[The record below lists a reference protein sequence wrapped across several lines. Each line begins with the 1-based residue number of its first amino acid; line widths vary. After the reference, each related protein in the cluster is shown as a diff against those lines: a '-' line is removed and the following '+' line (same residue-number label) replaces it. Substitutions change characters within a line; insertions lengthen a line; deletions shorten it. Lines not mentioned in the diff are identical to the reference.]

1 MTVVMASAHVTEIGV
16 ESTNFPMIHR
26 KTTMSYSDLK
36 GIKIAIDRGGTFCDI
51 IAKIPGR
58 LDYVFKLLSVDPL
71 NYPDAP
77 TEGIRRVLEH
87 AHSVKIDKGQ
97 KLRIDSIEL
106 IRMGTT
112 VATNALLE
120 RKGASVA
127 LVTTKGF
134 KDVLRIG
141 NQTRPHIFDLTAHK
155 LDHLY
160 LEVLE
165 IDERVTMESF
175 TEGGGDKLKIDVGG
189 DPELD
194 TGVTGDVVR
203 VLKKPDYE
211 IVRKQ
216 LLDLYNAGSIKTL
229 ALCLL
234 HSYAYPKHE
243 QRIAEIAKEIG
254 FAVSVSHEL
263 QPMIGFV
270 NRCSSTVADAYLSP
284 VINDYIQG
292 FGEGFEG
299 GLEAFGNKLL
309 FMQSNGGLCTWYKFT
324 GLRAILSGPAGGM
337 VGYGETCYD
346 DETKTSA
353 IGFDAGG
360 TSTDV
365 SRYAGSLEHIYETV
379 VSQVSL
385 QTPQLD
391 ISTVA
396 AGGGSML
403 FWKNGMFVV
412 GPESAGSDPGPACYR
427 KGGPLTVTDA
437 NLFLGKLIPGY
448 FPKIFGSN
456 HDQPLDYCITKEK
469 FVELTNQINNEGA
482 NYSPEEVASGF
493 LKVAVEAMARPIRNL
508 TEAKGYNVSEHNLAC
523 FGGSGG
529 QFSVA
534 LAKNLGIS
542 QVAIHKYSSLL
553 SAYGI
558 YLADIVIEKQAPV
571 SLAYN
576 GQSVATIDSK
586 VDELVKAAYKDYEE
600 QGHKGFDTKVEVFL
614 NMRYVGS
621 DTHLLIGKNDQ
632 NDADAKF
639 VERHRSEFGFT
650 LDRKALVDDI
660 EVLLIVESKDK
671 HNNNPYQ
678 EFRELETHKVAQS
691 AQGSEKVYFEEGGW
705 QTANVFELDSL
716 PKGTIV
722 EAPAIILDS
731 TQTILVEPG
740 SKAAILSEH
749 ILIVIEQ
756 EQRPKLSEI
765 TVDPIQLSVFGHRF
779 MSIAEQM
786 GRTLQQTAISTNIK
800 ERLDFS
806 CALFDKNGDLVANA
820 PHVPIHLGAMS
831 FAVKAQKELWDGKLE
846 QGDVLVTNHPCAG
859 GSHLPDITVITPV
872 IDDYGQVLFWTASR
886 GHHADIGS
894 ISAGSMPPNSKT
906 IYDEGA
912 AIITHKLCSKGKFDE
927 DGITKLLLEE
937 PAKHPGGSGT
947 RALSDNI
954 SDLKAQV
961 SANFKGITLLKSL
974 VLEYTYP
981 VISLYM
987 TGIQD
992 TAELAVRNLL
1002 KTAYERFNGHDLQAV
1017 DYLDDGTPIAVQI
1030 AIDPN
1035 TGDSVF
1041 DFRGS
1046 GDEIY
1051 GNLNAPKAILY
1062 SAVLYV
1068 LRSLISEEIP
1078 LNNGCLKPIK
1088 FLTRPSSVVD
1098 PSYEA
1103 AVVGG
1108 NVETT
1113 QRIVDV
1119 MLKAFEAAA
1128 ASQGTCN
1135 NFTFGINDKRHD
1147 VSFGYYE
1154 TICGGSGAGPT
1165 WDGQSAVQCHTTNTR
1180 ITDTELFEK
1189 RYPVIVHDYSI
1200 RSGSG
1205 GDGIHKGGDGVIRD
1219 IEFTYDGLEVS
1230 CLMERRSL
1238 APFGLA
1244 GGKSGARGR
1253 NVWVKKPKANEEPKR
1268 IYLGGKTTLKV
1279 SKGDRVIIMT
1289 PGGGGYGGK
1298 SDSATDRSVDYGVK
1312 STAPSIVTGSVGM
1325 RNMIQETN

>member
-1 MTVVMASAHVTEIGV
+1 
-16 ESTNFPMIHR
+16 
-26 KTTMSYSDLK
+26 MSYSELQ
-36 GIKIAIDRGGTFCDI
+36 GIKIAIDRGGTFCDV
-51 IAKIPGR
+51 IARIPGQE
-58 LDYVFKLLSVDPL
+58 DYVFKLLSVDPH
-71 NYPDAP
+71 NYKDAP
-77 TEGIRRVLEH
+77 TEGIRRVLEK
-87 AHSVKIDKGQ
+87 AHGVSIPKTDKLLIQSID
-97 KLRIDSIEL
+97 L

-120 RKGASVA
+120 RKGATVA

-134 KDVLRIG
+134 KDVLKIG
-141 NQTRPHIFDLTAHK
+141 NQTRPHIFDLTARK
-155 LDHLY
+155 LGHLY
-160 LEVLE
+160 LEVVE
-165 IDERVTMESF
+165 IDERVTMENF
-175 TEGGGDKLKIDVGG
+175 TEGGGDKLAPSEA
-189 DPELD
+189 DPELT
-194 TGVTGDVVR
+194 TGVTGDVIR
-203 VLKKPDYE
+203 VLRVPNYVE
-211 IVRKQ
+211 VESQ
-216 LLDLYNAGSIKTL
+216 LKALFAKGISTL

-234 HSYAYPKHE
+234 HSYAFPEHE
-243 QRIAEIAKEIG
+243 QKIAEIAKKIG
-254 FAVSVSHEL
+254 FSVSVSHEL
-263 QPMIGFV
+263 QPMIGMV

-284 VINDYIQG
+284 VIQNYVAG
-292 FGEGFEG
+292 FGAGFEG
-299 GLEAFGNKLL
+299 GLPAFGNKLL
-309 FMQSNGGLCTWYKFT
+309 FMQSNGGLCPWYKFT
-324 GLRAILSGPAGGM
+324 GLKAILSGPAGGM

-346 DETKTSA
+346 EITKTSA

-365 SRYAGSLEHIYETV
+365 SRFSGSLEHIYETV
-379 VSQVSL
+379 VSEVSL

-403 FWKNGMFVV
+403 FWRNGMFVV

-437 NLFLGKLIPGY
+437 NLFLGKLIPDY
-448 FPKIFGSN
+448 FPKIFGK
-456 HDQPLDYCITKEK
+456 DQNEALDYDITKRK
-469 FVELTNQINNEGA
+469 FLELTAEVNKQGA
-482 NYSPEEVASGF
+482 GYSPEEVASGF

-508 TEAKGYNVSEHNLAC
+508 TEAKGYNVAEHNLAS

-529 QFSVA
+529 QFCVA

-558 YLADIVIEKQAPV
+558 YLADIVVEMQSPASFAYHEDNFSKIDAKIE
-571 SLAYN
+571 
-576 GQSVATIDSK
+576 D
-586 VDELVKAAYKDYEE
+586 LVKKAFHEYAD
-600 QGHKGFDTKVEVFL
+600 QGHKDFETVIEVFL

-621 DTHLLIGKNDQ
+621 DTHLLIQRDDGKY
-632 NDADAKF
+632 DADLKF

-650 LDRKALVDDI
+650 LDRKVVVDDI
-660 EVLLIVESKDK
+660 QVLLVAQSKDK
-671 HNNNPYQ
+671 LSNNPYE
-678 EFRELETHKVAQS
+678 EFRKLTRTTVAS
-691 AQGSEKVYFEEGGW
+691 KSDVVRRIHFDECGW
-705 QTANVFELDSL
+705 KQANVFELPSL
-716 PKGTIV
+716 SQGTIV
-722 EAPAIILDS
+722 EAPAVIIDS
-731 TQTILVEPG
+731 TQTILIEPG
-740 SKAAILSEH
+740 SKAAILKDH
-749 ILIVIEQ
+749 ILILVEQ
-756 EQRPKLSEI
+756 EERQKISNTHI
-765 TVDPIQLSVFGHRF
+765 DPIQLSVFGHRF

-831 FAVKAQKELWDGKLE
+831 FAVKAQKDMWEGKLE

-872 IDDYGQVLFWTASR
+872 IDDNRELLFWTASR

-906 IYDEGA
+906 IHDEGA

-927 DGITKLLLEE
+927 EGITRLLRDE

-961 SANFKGITLLKSL
+961 SANYKGITLLNRL
-974 VLEYTYP
+974 VEEFSYP

-987 TGIQD
+987 GGIQD

-1002 KTAYERFNGHDLQAV
+1002 RTAHKRFGGDDLVAK

-1030 AIDPN
+1030 TIEPESGNA
-1035 TGDSVF
+1035 VF
-1041 DFRGS
+1041 DFTES

-1068 LRSLISEEIP
+1068 LRSLISSDIP

-1098 PSYEA
+1098 PSFEA

-1135 NFTFGINDKRHD
+1135 NFTFGINDKEHGI
-1147 VSFGYYE
+1147 SFGYYE
-1154 TICGGSGAGPT
+1154 TICGGSGAGAT

-1180 ITDTELFEK
+1180 ITDAELFEK
-1189 RYPVIVHDYSI
+1189 RYPVILHEFSI
-1200 RSGSG
+1200 RDGSG
-1205 GDGIHKGGDGVIRD
+1205 GEGLHTGGDGVTRD
-1219 IEFTYDGLEVS
+1219 IEFTYDNLEVS

-1238 APFGLA
+1238 APFGLL
-1244 GGKSGARGR
+1244 GGKSGARGK
-1253 NVWVKKPKANEEPKR
+1253 NVWMRKKSDNEFNR
-1268 IYLGGKTTLKV
+1268 IYLGGKTTVKV
-1279 SKGDRVIIMT
+1279 GKGDRVIIMT
-1289 PGGGGYGGK
+1289 PGGGGFG
-1298 SDSATDRSVDYGVK
+1298 ATERKEEERVRDVEYDVK
-1312 STAPSIVTGSVGM
+1312 STQPSIFTGSAAM
-1325 RNMIQETN
+1325 RTMLQETN

>member
-1 MTVVMASAHVTEIGV
+1 
-16 ESTNFPMIHR
+16 
-26 KTTMSYSDLK
+26 MSYSSLQ
-36 GIKIAIDRGGTFCDI
+36 GIKIAIDRGGTFCDV
-51 IAKIPGR
+51 IAKIPGQP
-58 LDYVFKLLSVDPL
+58 DYVFKVLSVDPQ
-71 NYPDAP
+71 NYKDAP
-77 TEGIRRVLEH
+77 SEGIRRVLEK
-87 AHSVKIDKGQ
+87 AHNVTIPRGT
-97 KLRIDSIEL
+97 KLHIDSIDL

-120 RKGASVA
+120 RKGAVVA

-134 KDVLRIG
+134 KDVLKIG
-141 NQTRPHIFDLTAHK
+141 NQTRPHIFDLTARK
-155 LDHLY
+155 LGHLY

-165 IDERVTMESF
+165 IDERVTIESF
-175 TEGGGDKLKIDVGG
+175 TEGGGDKLRVVADQPGLSV
-189 DPELD
+189 
-194 TGVTGDVVR
+194 GVTGDVVR
-203 VLKKPDYE
+203 VLKAPDYAVVE
-211 IVRKQ
+211 AHLHQ
-216 LLDLYNAGSIKTL
+216 LYDKGVKTL

-234 HSYAYPKHE
+234 HSYAYPLHE
-243 QRIAEIAKEIG
+243 QKVAEIAKKLG
-254 FAVSVSHEL
+254 FEVSVSHEL
-263 QPMIGFV
+263 QPMIGMV
-270 NRCSSTVADAYLSP
+270 NRSSSTVADAYLSP
-284 VINDYIQG
+284 VIREYIES
-292 FGEGFEG
+292 FGAGFEG
-299 GLEAFGNKLL
+299 GLDSFGNKLL
-309 FMQSNGGLCTWYKFT
+309 FMQSNGGLCPWYKFT
-324 GLRAILSGPAGGM
+324 GLKAILSGPAGGM
-337 VGYGETCYD
+337 VGYGESCYD
-346 DETKTSA
+346 TETKTAA

-365 SRYAGSLEHIYETV
+365 SRYSGSLEHIYETV
-379 VSQVSL
+379 VSEVSL

-403 FWKNGMFVV
+403 FWRNGMFVV

-437 NLFLGKLIPGY
+437 NLFLGKLLPDY
-448 FPKIFGSN
+448 FPKIFGASQKEAL
-456 HDQPLDYCITKEK
+456 DQDITRTK
-469 FVELTNQINNEGA
+469 FLELTEEINKEGSKYTA
-482 NYSPEEVASGF
+482 EEVASGF

-508 TEAKGYNVSEHNLAC
+508 TEAKGYNVSEHNLAS

-558 YLADIVIEKQAPV
+558 YLADIVVEEQSPA
-571 SLAYN
+571 SFAYN
-576 GQSVATIDSK
+576 EDNFNKIDAK
-586 VDELVKAAYKDYEE
+586 IEDLTKKAYHEYKE
-600 QGHKGFDTKVEVFL
+600 QGHKDFETTVQVFL

-621 DTHLLIGKNDQ
+621 DTHLLIERTQEYN
-632 NDADAKF
+632 ADTVFTK
-639 VERHRSEFGFT
+639 RHQSEFGFT
-650 LDRKALVDDI
+650 LDRKVVVDDI
-660 EVLLIVESKDK
+660 QVLLVARSKDKRINNPYEEYRQLTNVKVESK
-671 HNNNPYQ
+671 
-678 EFRELETHKVAQS
+678 S
-691 AQGSEKVYFEEGGW
+691 AIQKKIYFEEGW
-705 QTANVFELDSL
+705 KEANVYELPDLL
-716 PKGTIV
+716 PGTIV
-722 EAPAIILDS
+722 EAPAVIIDS
-731 TQTILVEPG
+731 TQTILIEPG
-740 SKAAILSEH
+740 SKAAILKEH
-749 ILIVIEQ
+749 ILILVEQ
-756 EQRPKLSEI
+756 EERPQLSTI
-765 TVDPIQLSVFGHRF
+765 QIDPIQLSVFGHRF

-806 CALFDKNGDLVANA
+806 CALFDSNGDLVANA

-831 FAVKAQKELWDGKLE
+831 FAVKAQKELWEGKLE

-872 IDDYGQVLFWTASR
+872 IDDNNKILFWTASR

-927 DGITKLLLEE
+927 EGVTRLLLDE

-947 RALSDNI
+947 RALSDNL

-961 SANFKGITLLKSL
+961 SANYKGITLLNRL
-974 VLEYTYP
+974 VEEFSYP
-981 VISLYM
+981 VIDLYM
-987 TGIQD
+987 GGIQD

-1002 KTAYERFNGHDLQAV
+1002 KTAHKRFNGHDLSAK

-1030 AIDPN
+1030 TIDGA
-1035 TGDSVF
+1035 TGNAVF
-1041 DFRGS
+1041 DFRES

-1068 LRSLISEEIP
+1068 LRSLISMDIP
-1078 LNNGCLKPIK
+1078 LNNGCLKPIE

-1098 PSYEA
+1098 PSFEA

-1135 NFTFGINDKRHD
+1135 NFTFGINDKENN

-1154 TICGGSGAGPT
+1154 TICGGSGAGAT
-1165 WDGQSAVQCHTTNTR
+1165 WDGQDAVQCHTTNTR

-1189 RYPVIVHDYSI
+1189 RYPVIIHEYSI
-1200 RSGSG
+1200 RTGSG
-1205 GDGIHKGGDGVIRD
+1205 GAGLHKGGDGVIRD
-1219 IEFTYDGLEVS
+1219 IEFTYDNLEVS
-1230 CLMERRSL
+1230 CLMERRLL
-1238 APFGLA
+1238 APFGLL
-1244 GGKSGARGR
+1244 GGKSAVRGK
-1253 NVWVKKPKANEEPKR
+1253 NVWMRKKDDGYNR
-1268 IYLGGKTTLKV
+1268 IYLGGKTTV
-1279 SKGDRVIIMT
+1279 RVGKGDRVIIMT
-1289 PGGGGYGGK
+1289 PGGGGFGDLENKAEPRPVEYAV
-1298 SDSATDRSVDYGVK
+1298 S
-1312 STAPSIVTGSVGM
+1312 STKPSILTGSAAM
-1325 RNMIQETN
+1325 RTMIQETN

>member
-1 MTVVMASAHVTEIGV
+1 
-16 ESTNFPMIHR
+16 
-26 KTTMSYSDLK
+26 MSYSDIS

-51 IAKIPGR
+51 IAKIPGQP
-58 LDYVFKLLSVDPL
+58 DFVFKLLSVDSL

-77 TEGIRRVLEH
+77 TEGIRRVLQH
-87 AHSVKIDKGQ
+87 AHGVNIDKGE
-97 KLRIDSIEL
+97 KLKIDSIDL

-120 RKGASVA
+120 RKGAAVA

-141 NQTRPHIFDLTAHK
+141 NQTRPAIFDLTAHK
-155 LDHLY
+155 LGHLY

-165 IDERVTMESF
+165 INERVTMESF
-175 TEGGGDKLKIDVGG
+175 IEGGGDKLKVEKGD

-194 TGVTGDVVR
+194 LGITGDIVR
-203 VLKKPDYE
+203 VLKKPDYVE
-211 IVRKQ
+211 VEKQ
-216 LLDLYNAGSIKTL
+216 LSDLYSAGKIKTL

-234 HSYAYPKHE
+234 HSYAYPNHE
-243 QRIAEIAKEIG
+243 KNIAEIAKKIG

-263 QPMIGFV
+263 QPMIGMV

-284 VINDYIQG
+284 IINSYIQG

-309 FMQSNGGLCTWYKFT
+309 FMQSNGGLCPWYKFT

-337 VGYGETCYD
+337 VGYAETCYD
-346 DETKTSA
+346 EKTKRSA

-365 SRYAGSLEHIYETV
+365 SRYAGTLEHIYETV

-448 FPKIFGSN
+448 FPKIFGPN
-456 HDQPLDYCITKEK
+456 QDEELDYEITKTK
-469 FVELTNQINNEGA
+469 FFELTKKIAAEGA
-482 NYSPEEVASGF
+482 KYSPEEVASGF

-534 LAKNLGIS
+534 LAKNLGIN

-558 YLADIVIEKQAPV
+558 YLADIVIEKQAPI
-571 SLAYN
+571 SLAYDNDN
-576 GQSVATIDSK
+576 GTIDKK
-586 VDELVKAAYKDYEE
+586 VKELIDAAYKDYEE
-600 QGHKGFDTKVEVFL
+600 QGHSGFDTKIEVFL

-621 DTHLLIGKNDQ
+621 DTHLLITKGDKH
-632 NDADAKF
+632 DADTKF
-639 VERHRSEFGFT
+639 IERHRSEFGFT
-650 LDRKALVDDI
+650 LDRKVLVDDI
-660 EVLLIVESKDK
+660 EVLLIVQSKDK
-671 HNNNPYQ
+671 HKNNPYEEYRNLTNPTPAPKPQ
-678 EFRELETHKVAQS
+678 AT
-691 AQGSEKVYFEEGGW
+691 EKVYFDEGGW
-705 QTANVFELDSL
+705 QTTYVYELGSL

-722 EAPAIILDS
+722 DAPAVILDS
-731 TQTILVEPG
+731 TQTILVDPG

-756 EQRPKLSEI
+756 EERPKLSEK
-765 TVDPIQLSVFGHRF
+765 TVDPIQLSLFGHRF

-806 CALFDKNGDLVANA
+806 CALFDSNGDLVANA

-872 IDDYGQVLFWTASR
+872 IDDNGQVLFWTASR

-927 DGITKLLLEE
+927 EGITHLLLDE

-961 SANFKGITLLKSL
+961 SANFKGITLLKGL
-974 VLEYTYP
+974 VQEYTYP
-981 VISLYM
+981 VINLYM
-987 TGIQD
+987 GGIQD

-1002 KTAYERFNGHDLQAV
+1002 KTAYERFNGHDLRAI
-1017 DYLDDGTPIAVQI
+1017 DYLDDGTEIAVQI
-1030 AIDPN
+1030 TIDPK

-1041 DFRGS
+1041 DFRES

-1051 GNLNAPKAILY
+1051 GNLNAPKAIVF

-1088 FLTRPSSVVD
+1088 FLTRPNSVVD

-1119 MLKAFEAAA
+1119 MLKAFNAAA

-1135 NFTFGINDKRHD
+1135 NFTFGINDKANG

-1189 RYPVIVHDYSI
+1189 RYPVIVREYSI
-1200 RSGSG
+1200 RVNSG
-1205 GDGIHKGGDGVIRD
+1205 GDGVHRGGDGVVRD
-1219 IEFTYDGLEVS
+1219 IEFSYDGLEVS

-1244 GGKSGARGR
+1244 GGESGTRGR
-1253 NVWVKKPKANEEPKR
+1253 NVWVRKPKDNEDPR
-1268 IYLGGKTTLKV
+1268 PTYLGGKTTVKV
-1279 SKGDRVIIMT
+1279 KKGDRVIIMT

-1298 SDSATDRSVDYGVK
+1298 SESSASEPTIEYGVK
-1312 STAPSIVTGSVGM
+1312 STIPSIVTGSVAM
-1325 RNMIQETN
+1325 RSFIQETN

>member
-1 MTVVMASAHVTEIGV
+1 
-16 ESTNFPMIHR
+16 
-26 KTTMSYSDLK
+26 MSYSDIS

-51 IAKIPGR
+51 IAKIPNR
-58 LDYVFKLLSVDPL
+58 PDYVFKLLSVDPL

-87 AHSVKIDKGQ
+87 AHHIKIPKGEKLKID
-97 KLRIDSIEL
+97 LIDL

-120 RKGASVA
+120 RKGAKVA

-134 KDVLRIG
+134 KDVLKIG

-155 LDHLY
+155 LGHLY
-160 LEVLE
+160 LRVVEVH
-165 IDERVTMESF
+165 ERVTMELF
-175 TEGGGDKLKIDVGG
+175 TEGGGDKLTVEVGD
-189 DPELD
+189 DPELAL
-194 TGVTGDVVR
+194 GVTGDVIR
-203 VLKKPDYE
+203 VLKRPDYAD
-211 IVRKQ
+211 ITKS
-216 LLDLYNAGSIKTL
+216 LSDLYAEGEIKTL

-234 HSYAYPKHE
+234 HSYAYPEHE
-243 QRIAEIAKEIG
+243 TQVAEIARKIG
-254 FAVSVSHEL
+254 FAVSVSHQL
-263 QPMIGFV
+263 QPMIGMV
-270 NRCSSTVADAYLSP
+270 NRSSSTVADAYLSP
-284 VINDYIQG
+284 VINEYIQG

-299 GLEAFGNKLL
+299 GLEKFGNKLL
-309 FMQSNGGLCTWYKFT
+309 FMQSNGGLCPWYRFS

-346 DETKTSA
+346 SETNTSA

-403 FWKNGMFVV
+403 FWKNGIFAV

-437 NLFLGKLIPGY
+437 NLYLGKLVPEY
-448 FPKIFGSN
+448 FPKIFGP
-456 HDQPLDYCITKEK
+456 DQNELLDVEVTKQK
-469 FVELTNQINNEGA
+469 FEELTAQINSEGA
-482 NYSPEEVASGF
+482 NYTAEEVALGF

-508 TEAKGYNVSEHNLAC
+508 TEAKGFNVSEHNLAC

-534 LAKNLGIS
+534 LAKNLGIN

-558 YLADIVIEKQAPV
+558 YLADIVIEQQAPV
-571 SLAYN
+571 SWKYNQETAHLIDTKVSELVKLAYN
-576 GQSVATIDSK
+576 
-586 VDELVKAAYKDYEE
+586 EYEE
-600 QGHKGFDTKVEVFL
+600 QGHSGFDTRVESFL

-621 DTHLLIGKNDQ
+621 DTHLLIPKAGN
-632 NDADAKF
+632 ADKKF
-639 VERHRSEFGFT
+639 VERHRAEFGFT
-650 LDRKALVDDI
+650 LDREVLVDDI
-660 EVLLIVESKDK
+660 EVLLVVQSKDK
-671 HNNNPYQ
+671 QTSNPYK
-678 EFRELETHKVAQS
+678 EFRELKDPKLAAEFSGT
-691 AQGSEKVYFEEGGW
+691 ERVYFEETGW
-705 QTANVFELDSL
+705 QTTKVYQLEKLAKNS
-716 PKGTIV
+716 IV
-722 EAPAIILDS
+722 EAPAIILDA
-731 TQTILVEPG
+731 TQTILIEPG

-756 EQRPKLSEI
+756 DERPEISESV
-765 TVDPIQLSVFGHRF
+765 VDPIQLSVFGHRF

-831 FAVKAQKELWDGKLE
+831 FAVKAQKDLWDGKLE

-872 IDDYGQVLFWTASR
+872 IDDLGQVLFWTASR

-906 IYDEGA
+906 IFDEGA
-912 AIITHKLCSKGKFDE
+912 AIITHKLCSKGQFDE
-927 DGITKLLLEE
+927 EGITKLLLEE

-961 SANFKGITLLKSL
+961 SANYKGITLLQGL
-974 VLEYTYP
+974 VQEFTYP

-987 TGIQD
+987 TGIQT

-1002 KTAYERFNGHDLQAV
+1002 KTAYKRFNGNNLQAE
-1017 DYLDDGTPIAVQI
+1017 DYLDDGTPISVQI
-1030 AIDPN
+1030 KIDPE

-1041 DFRGS
+1041 DWRNS

-1088 FLTRPSSVVD
+1088 FLTRANSVVD
-1098 PSYEA
+1098 PSIEA

-1135 NFTFGINDKRHD
+1135 NFTFGINDKANKI
-1147 VSFGYYE
+1147 SFGYYE

-1189 RYPVIVHDYSI
+1189 RYPVIVREYSI
-1200 RSGSG
+1200 RENSG
-1205 GDGIHKGGDGVIRD
+1205 GDGLHRGGDGVIRD
-1219 IEFTYDGLEVS
+1219 IEFTYSGLEVS

-1253 NVWVKKPKANEEPKR
+1253 NVWIKR
-1268 IYLGGKTTLKV
+1268 PEDGKEARSTYLGGKTTVKV
-1279 SKGDRVIIMT
+1279 QKGDRVVIMT
-1289 PGGGGYGGK
+1289 PGGGGYGAQDG
-1298 SDSATDRSVDYGVK
+1298 SGRNVDYGVK
-1312 STAPSIVTGSVGM
+1312 SVQPSIVTGSVGM
-1325 RNMIQETN
+1325 RSMIQETN

>member
-1 MTVVMASAHVTEIGV
+1 MV
-16 ESTNFPMIHR
+16 
-26 KTTMSYSDLK
+26 YSDLK

-51 IAKIPGR
+51 IAKIPGQD
-58 LDYVFKLLSVDPL
+58 DYVFKLLSVDPA
-71 NYPDAP
+71 NYKDAP
-77 TEGIRRVLEH
+77 TEAIRRVLEK
-87 AHSVKIDKGQ
+87 AHGVSIGKDDKLQ
-97 KLRIDSIEL
+97 VESIDS

-127 LVTTKGF
+127 LITTKGF
-134 KDVLRIG
+134 KDVLKIG
-141 NQTRPHIFDLTAHK
+141 NQTRPHIFDLTARK
-155 LDHLY
+155 LGHLY
-160 LEVLE
+160 NQVVEV
-165 IDERVTMESF
+165 DERVTIESF
-175 TEGGGDKLKIDVGG
+175 TEGRSGAKPIVHDLA
-189 DPELD
+189 DPELEK
-194 TGVTGDVVR
+194 GVTGDVIR
-203 VLKKPDYE
+203 VLKKPNYTE
-211 IVRKQ
+211 VEAQ
-216 LLDLYNAGSIKTL
+216 LTQLYQTTDIRTL

-234 HSYAYPKHE
+234 HSFAFPEHE
-243 QRIAEIAKEIG
+243 KKIAEIAKKVG
-254 FAVSVSHEL
+254 FTVSVSHEL
-263 QPMIGFV
+263 QPMIGMV

-284 VINDYIQG
+284 VINDYIRG

-299 GLEAFGNKLL
+299 GLDSFGNKLL
-309 FMQSNGGLCTWYKFT
+309 FMQSNGGLCPWYKFT
-324 GLRAILSGPAGGM
+324 GLKAILSGPAGGM
-337 VGYGETCYD
+337 VGFGDTCYD
-346 DETKTSA
+346 SVSNVAT

-365 SRYAGSLEHIYETV
+365 SRYAGALEHIYETV

-437 NLFLGKLIPGY
+437 NLFLGRLLPSH
-448 FPKIFGSN
+448 FPHIFGKN
-456 HDQPLDYCITKEK
+456 QDLPLDYDITKKK
-469 FVELTNQINNEGA
+469 FDKLTAEINKEGF
-482 NYSPEEVASGF
+482 NYTSEEIASGF

-508 TEAKGYNVSEHNLAC
+508 TEAKGFNVSDHNLAS

-529 QFSVA
+529 QFCVS

-542 QVAIHKYSSLL
+542 LVAIHKYSSLL

-558 YLADIVIEKQAPV
+558 FLADIVIEKQSPA
-571 SLAYN
+571 SFEYNKENFANIDAKIDELKKLAY
-576 GQSVATIDSK
+576 
-586 VDELVKAAYKDYEE
+586 EEYEA
-600 QGHKGFDTKVEVFL
+600 QGHKGFETRFEVFL

-621 DTHLLIGKNDQ
+621 DTHLLIQKEGDEN
-632 NDADAKF
+632 NADKLF
-639 VERHRSEFGFT
+639 IERHRNEFGFT
-650 LDRKALVDDI
+650 LDRKLLVDDVQI
-660 EVLLIVESKDK
+660 LLVVESKDK
-671 HNNNPYQ
+671 STSNPYEELKQLEGQFKAAQPSQ
-678 EFRELETHKVAQS
+678 EVEQ
-691 AQGSEKVYFEEGGW
+691 VYFEKEGW
-705 QTANVFELDSL
+705 KPTNVYQLGDLQPGQS
-716 PKGTIV
+716 V
-722 EAPAIILDS
+722 AAPAIIIDS
-731 TQTILVEPG
+731 TQTILVELG
-740 SKAAILSEH
+740 SKASILKEH
-749 ILIVIEQ
+749 VLLTVDQ
-756 EQRPKLSEI
+756 EDRPELSDKEI
-765 TVDPIQLSVFGHRF
+765 DPIQLSVFGHRF

-786 GRTLQQTAISTNIK
+786 GRTLQQTSISTNIK

-806 CALFDKNGDLVANA
+806 CAIFDKEGDLVANA

-831 FAVKAQKELWDGKLE
+831 FAVKAQKELWEGKLQ

-872 IDDYGQVLFWTASR
+872 INDNGEVTFWTASR

-894 ISAGSMPPNSKT
+894 IAAGSMPPNSKT
-906 IYDEGA
+906 IFDEGA
-912 AIITHKLCSKGKFDE
+912 AIVTHKLCSGGQFDE
-927 DGITKLLLEE
+927 AGITRLLLEE

-961 SANFKGITLLKSL
+961 SANYKGITLLSGL
-974 VLEYTYP
+974 VKEYSYP

-987 TGIQD
+987 GGIQD

-1002 KTAYERFNGHDLQAV
+1002 KTAYEKFRGHHLKAK
-1017 DYLDDGTPIAVQI
+1017 DYLDDGTAIAVE
-1030 AIDPN
+1030 IDINPE
-1035 TGDSVF
+1035 TGGATF
-1041 DFRGS
+1041 DFRES

-1051 GNLNAPKAILY
+1051 GNLNAPKAIVY

-1068 LRSLISEEIP
+1068 LRCLISSDIP
-1078 LNNGCLKPIK
+1078 LNNGCLKPIT
-1088 FLTRPSSVVD
+1088 FLTRDSSVLS

-1135 NFTFGINDKRHD
+1135 NFTFGINDKVNG

-1154 TICGGSGAGPT
+1154 TICGGAGAGAT

-1189 RYPVIVHDYSI
+1189 RYPVIVHEYSI
-1200 RSGSG
+1200 REGSG
-1205 GDGIHKGGDGVIRD
+1205 GDGEHRGGDGVIRD
-1219 IEFTYDGLEVS
+1219 IEFTYDNLEVS

-1238 APFGLA
+1238 APFGLL

-1253 NVWVKKPKANEEPKR
+1253 NVWVCHDTGDKHIN
-1268 IYLGGKTTLKV
+1268 LGGKTTVKV
-1279 SKGDRVIIMT
+1279 KKGDRVIIMT
-1289 PGGGGYGGK
+1289 PGGGGFGEKDTNKRPG
-1298 SDSATDRSVDYGVK
+1298 SQPDYNVK
-1312 STAPSIVTGSVGM
+1312 SSKPSVIRGSVAM
-1325 RNMIQETN
+1325 RTMTQETN

>member
-1 MTVVMASAHVTEIGV
+1 MA
-16 ESTNFPMIHR
+16 
-26 KTTMSYSDLK
+26 YSDLK
-36 GIKIAIDRGGTFCDI
+36 GIKIAIDRGGTFCDV
-51 IAKIPGR
+51 IAKIPGQP
-58 LDYVFKLLSVDPL
+58 DFVFKLLSVDPQ
-71 NYPDAP
+71 NYKDAP
-77 TEGIRRVLEH
+77 TEGIRRVLEK
-87 AHSVKIDKGQ
+87 AHGVTIE
-97 KLRIDSIEL
+97 KLEKLTIDSIDS

-120 RKGASVA
+120 RKGAAVA

-134 KDVLRIG
+134 KDVLKIG
-141 NQTRPHIFDLTAHK
+141 NQTRPHIFDLTAKK
-155 LDHLY
+155 LGHLY
-160 LEVLE
+160 TEALE

-175 TEGGGDKLKIDVGG
+175 TEGGGDKLDFNVEN
-189 DPELD
+189 DPELR
-194 TGVTGDVVR
+194 TGVSGDIIR
-203 VLKKPDYE
+203 VLKEPDYAVVE
-211 IVRKQ
+211 GQ
-216 LLDLYNAGSIKTL
+216 LQELWNQGHIKTL

-234 HSYAYPKHE
+234 HAYAYPEHE
-243 QRIAEIAKEIG
+243 QKVAAIAKKIG
-254 FAVSVSHEL
+254 FTVSVSHEL
-263 QPMIGFV
+263 QPMIGMV

-284 VINDYIQG
+284 VINEYIQG

-309 FMQSNGGLCTWYKFT
+309 FMQSNGGLCPWYKFT
-324 GLRAILSGPAGGM
+324 GLKAILSGPAGGM

-346 DETKTSA
+346 DKTGEA
-353 IGFDAGG
+353 VLGFDAGG

-379 VSQVSL
+379 VSEVQL

-403 FWKNGMFVV
+403 FWRNGMFVV

-427 KGGPLTVTDA
+427 KLGPLTVTDA
-437 NLFLGKLIPGY
+437 NLFLGRLLPEY
-448 FPKIFGSN
+448 FPQIFGPN
-456 HDQPLDYCITKEK
+456 QDQPLDVDVTRAK
-469 FVELTNQINNEGA
+469 FLELTKQINSEGSS
-482 NYSPEEVASGF
+482 YTPEEVASGF

-508 TEAKGYNVSEHNLAC
+508 TEAKGFNVSEHKLAS

-529 QFSVA
+529 QFSVG
-534 LAKNLGIS
+534 LAKNLGIND
-542 QVAIHKYSSLL
+542 VAIHKYSSLL

-558 YLADIVIEKQAPV
+558 YVADIVIEKQSPT
-571 SLAYN
+571 SFAYN
-576 GQSVATIDSK
+576 KDNVRKIDDK
-586 VDELVKAAYKDYEE
+586 VEQLTKAAYDEYEA

-621 DTHLLIGKNDQ
+621 DTHLLILNDGKHN
-632 NDADAKF
+632 ADEKF
-639 VERHRSEFGFT
+639 IERHRKEFGFS
-650 LDRKALVDDI
+650 LDRKVIVDDVQ
-660 EVLLIVESKDK
+660 VLLFVQSKDK
-671 HNNNPYQ
+671 QASNPY
-678 EFRELETHKVAQS
+678 EEYRSCTSPSVV
-691 AQGSEKVYFEEGGW
+691 GPSEVVRKLYFEDSGW
-705 QTANVFELDSL
+705 KDSHVYELPNL
-716 PKGTIV
+716 KPGIIV
-722 EAPAIILDS
+722 QAPAVIIDS
-731 TQTILVEPG
+731 TQTIIVELG
-740 SKAAILSEH
+740 SKAAILKDH
-749 ILIVIEQ
+749 VLLLVDQ
-756 EQRPKLSEI
+756 GAKAEI
-765 TVDPIQLSVFGHRF
+765 SKDQIDPIQLSVFGHRF

-786 GRTLQQTAISTNIK
+786 GRTLQQTSISTNIK

-806 CALFDKNGDLVANA
+806 CALFDKEGDLVANA

-831 FAVKAQKELWDGKLE
+831 FAVKAQKEMWDGKLE

-872 IDDYGQVLFWTASR
+872 INDDGKILFWTASR

-894 ISAGSMPPNSKT
+894 IAAGSMPPNSKT

-912 AIITHKLCSKGKFDE
+912 SIVTHKLCSKGKFDE
-927 DGITKLLLEE
+927 EGITRLLLEE

-947 RALSDNI
+947 RTLNDNI

-961 SANFKGITLLKSL
+961 SANYKGITLLNRL
-974 VLEYTYP
+974 VEEYSYP

-987 TGIQD
+987 RGIQQ

-1002 KTAYERFNGHDLQAV
+1002 KDAYTKFDGQHLKAK
-1017 DYLDDGTPIAVQI
+1017 DYLDDGTPIAVEI
-1030 AIDPN
+1030 EIDPK
-1035 TGDSVF
+1035 TGDAVF
-1041 DFRGS
+1041 DFRET
-1046 GDEIY
+1046 GDEMY

-1068 LRSLISEEIP
+1068 LRSLISSDIP
-1078 LNNGCLKPIK
+1078 LNNGCLHPIK

-1135 NFTFGINDKRHD
+1135 NFTFGTNDKSKGI
-1147 VSFGYYE
+1147 SFGYYE
-1154 TICGGSGAGPT
+1154 TICGGAGAGPT

-1189 RYPVIVHDYSI
+1189 RYPVIVHEYSI
-1200 RSGSG
+1200 RQGSG
-1205 GDGIHKGGDGVIRD
+1205 GAGAHRGGDGVIRD
-1219 IEFTYDGLEVS
+1219 IEFTYDDLEVS

-1238 APFGLA
+1238 APFGLL
-1244 GGKSGARGR
+1244 GGKSGLRGR
-1253 NVWVKKPKANEEPKR
+1253 NVWVRKLLDGKH
-1268 IYLGGKTTLKV
+1268 IYLGGKTTVRVK
-1279 SKGDRVIIMT
+1279 KGDHVIIMT
-1289 PGGGGYGGK
+1289 PGGGGYGK
-1298 SDSATDRSVDYGVK
+1298 PEDEEQDSKRRKVDYNIK
-1312 STAPSIVTGSVGM
+1312 SAIPTILTGSAGM
-1325 RNMIQETN
+1325 RQQAQETN